1 MGATSSVQ
9 PPAGG
14 SPVALSQRLAR
25 LRAALVA
32 AAARADDPLANAP
45 PDRRV
50 SADNLRHYLALREHD
65 LDELHATLQ
74 ARGLAGLTG
83 LEAAVLARLDAMRTA
98 LGGSGPA
105 TPPPAAD
112 GALLAERTEALF
124 GPRPKRRRTRF
135 MVTLP
140 TATAS
145 DYMAVHQLIGAGMD
159 IARINCSHD
168 CDAGWSGMVDN
179 LRDAARASGRPCRI
193 LMDLSGPKLRTGP
206 MQPLPPVVRV
216 RPVRDRMGRIERAAR
231 VWLSAGPSAAS
242 ERRSADACLQ
252 VDAAWLNACDEGDR
266 IRIRDARG
274 SGRRWRIRRRVTGG
288 CWAECRKTTYIAAD
302 TELRLKGGPA
312 TRIANIPATESR
324 VRIHA
329 GDSLIMSG
337 RDTAGHAELRDDAGR
352 LMSPGRVTV
361 DLPALY
367 RDARPGE
374 TVCFD
379 DGRISGII
387 DRVGDEELEIRI
399 THTRREREFL
409 GSGRG
414 VNLPRT
420 RLRLPALSDEDRADL
435 AFVAEHADLVGLS
448 FVNGPEDV
456 RQLFDELD
464 RLGRRDIGV
473 VLKIE
478 TRRGVKNLPGILLEA
493 LRFDACGVMI
503 ARGDLAVE
511 CGFERLA
518 GLQDYI
524 LALCEAAQL
533 PVIWATQVLENLAKR
548 GHPTRAEITD
558 AAAGQAA
565 ECLMLNKG
573 PHILATLRM
582 LDTVIRDME
591 RRRRKGRARATR
603 LQLPAFPP
611 D

>member
-1 MGATSSVQ
+1 MGATSSIQ
-9 PPAGG
+9 PPA
-14 SPVALSQRLAR
+14 SDTPAALSARLAQ

-32 AAARADDPLANAP
+32 AATRADDPLRDQPA
-45 PDRRV
+45 DRRA

-65 LDELHATLQ
+65 LDDLHHALQ

-83 LEAAVLARLDAMRTA
+83 LEAAVLPRLDAMLAA
-98 LGGSGPA
+98 LGGAGPA
-105 TPPPAAD
+105 PGPTEAPD
-112 GALLAERTEALF
+112 DALAQRVDALF
-124 GPRPKRRRTRF
+124 GPGPKRRRTRF

-140 TATAS
+140 AETAS

-168 CDAGWSGMVDN
+168 CDAGWSGMVRN
-179 LRDAARASGRPCRI
+179 LRDATRASARPCRI
-193 LMDLSGPKLRTGP
+193 LMDISGPKLRTGP

-216 RPVRDRMGRIERAAR
+216 RPARDRMGRVVRAAR
-231 VWLSAGPSAAS
+231 IWLSAEPSAAS
-242 ERRSADACLQ
+242 ERRSADACLE
-252 VDAAWLNACDEGDR
+252 VDAAWLDACSEGDKVR
-266 IRIRDARG
+266 IEDARG
-274 SGRRWRIRRRVTGG
+274 SGRNWRIRRKVPGG
-288 CWAECRKTTYIAAD
+288 CWAECRKTTYIAAE
-302 TELRLKGGPA
+302 TELRLKNGPA
-312 TRIANIPATESR
+312 TRVANSPATESR
-324 VRIHA
+324 IRVHA
-329 GDSLIMSG
+329 GDTLIMSG
-337 RDTAGHAELRDDAGR
+337 HGATGCPEVRDDTGR
-352 LMSPGRVTV
+352 LLSPGRVSV
-361 DLPALY
+361 ALPALY

-374 TVCFD
+374 VVCFD
-379 DGRISGII
+379 DGRINGII
-387 DRVGDEELEIRI
+387 DRVGDDELHIRI
-399 THTRREREFL
+399 THTRREREYL

-420 RLRLPALSDEDRADL
+420 RLSLPALSAEDRTDL

-456 RQLFDELD
+456 RQLREELA

-478 TRRGVKNLPGILLEA
+478 TRRGVKNLPDILHEA

-524 LALCEAAQL
+524 LALCEAAQV
-533 PVIWATQVLENLAKR
+533 PVVWATQVLENLAKR

-573 PHILATLRM
+573 PHIIETLHM
-582 LDTVIRDME
+582 LNTITRDME
-591 RRRRKGRARATR
+591 RRRSKGRARAVR
-603 LQLPAFPP
+603 LELPVFPA